1 MAKKTK
7 PITPTQFSTRLQA
20 TLGDGYEKAFSQAV
34 GVALSTVYRWC
45 NGDVAVPQY
54 AVALVE
60 FLETL
65 PKGFRP
71 PRWVGKK
78 E

>member
-1 MAKKTK
+1 MARTPKK
-7 PITPTQFSTRLQA
+7 ITPAQFSERLKA
-20 TLGDGYEKAFSQAV
+20 ALGDGYEKSFSEAV

-45 NGDVAVPQY
+45 NGDVDVPQY
-54 AVALVE
+54 AVVIVE

-71 PRWVGKK
+71 DRWVK

>member
-1 MAKKTK
+1 MSKPKK
-7 PITPTQFSTRLQA
+7 ITPVQFASRLQA
-20 TLGDGYEKAFSQAV
+20 CLGDGYERAFSEAI

-45 NGDVAVPQY
+45 NGDVDVPQY
-54 AVALVE
+54 AIAIVE

-71 PRWVGKK
+71 ARWVK

>member
-1 MAKKTK
+1 MATK
-7 PITPTQFSTRLQA
+7 PKKPTPAQFSERLQA
-20 TLGDGYEKAFSQAV
+20 ALGDGYEKTLAEAI

-45 NGDVAVPQY
+45 RGDVEVPQY
-54 AVALVE
+54 AIAILE

-71 PRWVGKK
+71 PRWVR